1 MICFVIPLCLVLI
14 SSVGLASAA
23 NVPAQ
28 NAPVRESTVI
38 AIGVLQEVLSVI
50 RPDKLS
56 RTRTL
61 PNGRREVVLPNPAE
75 YMAGTLY
82 RLRAENVIKGERKV
96 RKGMIMNVFIAGS
109 GSLHDPLLVKGQR
122 FVLFLSPLKGDEDYK
137 GTLVMTDNNS
147 LVGSKQFNPIGSYI
161 LVSGRESAIP
171 VTSANQKI
179 ISEVKAA
186 VRNTR

>member
-75 YMAGTLY
+75 YMAGAEG
-82 RLRAENVIKGERKV
+82 RFRAGNGKKGGSV
-96 RKGMIMNVFIAGS
+96 VCKGV
-109 GSLHDPLLVKGQR
+109 
-122 FVLFLSPLKGDEDYK
+122 
-137 GTLVMTDNNS
+137 
-147 LVGSKQFNPIGSYI
+147 
-161 LVSGRESAIP
+161 
-171 VTSANQKI
+171 
-179 ISEVKAA
+179 
-186 VRNTR
+186 